1 MNNEENVNQNDARAI
16 LDGSSGKHKICL
28 LSIIGE
34 VEGHENL
41 SGNTKTTKYDQILPS
56 WRSWKMTTAWK
67 AFWYC

>member
-16 LDGSSGKHKICL
+16 LDGSNGKHKICL

-34 VEGHENL
+34 VE
-41 SGNTKTTKYDQILPS
+41 S

>member
-41 SGNTKTTKYDQILPS
+41 SGKPPSMTRSCQS
-56 WRSWKMTTAWK
+56 WRSWKMTIAWK

>member
-16 LDGSSGKHKICL
+16 LDGSNGKHKICL

-41 SGNTKTTKYDQILPS
+41 SGNTKPPNMTKSCQS